1 MHDEE
6 FARQVLAGINPVAIE
21 RVRDFPIRST
31 LDSSTYGSPLSAI
44 TAEHIEP
51 YLEGLTVQNA
61 VAENRLFKL
70 DYHDVFL
77 PFVNK
82 INESPNAKAYG
93 TRTLFFTRNDG
104 TMIPIAIE
112 LSLPPCEGSDQP
124 ATNRVIT
131 PPSPGKKDW
140 IWELAKTHV
149 MANDAGYHQLVSHW
163 YVSFFPHPYFQI

>member
-21 RVRDFPIRST
+21 RVREFPIRGT
-31 LDSSTYGSPLSAI
+31 LDSTTYGSPLSAI

-51 YLEGLTVQNA
+51 FLEGLNVETA
-61 VAENRLFKL
+61 VAEQKLFVL

-82 INESPNAKAYG
+82 INESPTSKAYA
-93 TRTLFFTRNDG
+93 TRTLLFTRKDG
-104 TMIPIAIE
+104 TMIPVAIE
-112 LSLPPCEGSDQP
+112 LSLPPSEGNNQP
-124 ATNRVIT
+124 AMNRVVT
-131 PPSPGKKDW
+131 PPSSGKKDW

-163 YVSFFPHPYFQI
+163 